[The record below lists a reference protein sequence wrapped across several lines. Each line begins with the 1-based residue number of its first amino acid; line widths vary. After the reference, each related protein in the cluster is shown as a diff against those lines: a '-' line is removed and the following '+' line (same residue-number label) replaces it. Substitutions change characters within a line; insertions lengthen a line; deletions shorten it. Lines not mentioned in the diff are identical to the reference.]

1 VIASKSSGGVVV
13 PRPQDPRN
21 GHYLAAGVAGGRTIT
36 AVLRI
41 FLLVLLLAATALAS
55 VPTFPQL
62 TGRVVDDANVLS
74 PATRSELIGMLQRHE
89 QATGEQVVVVTLPS
103 LQGYSIED
111 FGYQLG
117 RYWGIG
123 QKDKNTGAL
132 LIVAPKEHKV
142 RIEVGYGLEGKLTD
156 AQSSVIINRDIV
168 PQFRRGDFN
177 AGVLAGTA
185 TLLKVLGGDTT
196 TGTAATADAEPA
208 TDSGVPANT
217 WANSPWVVPAFFALW
232 LIVMLVI
239 VALRN
244 RRNPNVV
251 RRVGRSDSFSDGGSS
266 SGSGFL
272 DDDDSF
278 SGGGGSFGGGGAS
291 GSW

>member
-1 VIASKSSGGVVV
+1 MDDAHILS
-13 PRPQDPRN
+13 
-21 GHYLAAGVAGGRTIT
+21 
-36 AVLRI
+36 
-41 FLLVLLLAATALAS
+41 AAT
-55 VPTFPQL
+55 Q
-62 TGRVVDDANVLS
+62 
-74 PATRSELIGMLQRHE
+74 SELTAMLARHE

-156 AQSSVIINRDIV
+156 AMSRVIIERDIL
-168 PQFRRGDFN
+168 PEFKRGDFN

-185 TLLKVLGGDTT
+185 TILKVLGGDA
-196 TGTAATADAEPA
+196 TAAQPSAELGA
-208 TDSGVPANT
+208 GSTNLDSFLTVP
-217 WANSPWVVPAFFALW
+217 VFFALVMI
-232 LIVMLVI
+232 LIFLF

-244 RRNPNVV
+244 RFGRNPHLI
-251 RRVGRSDSFSDGGSS
+251 RRVGRSGYAGFPGGGFYGGGGGSS
-266 SGSGFL
+266 GGGG
-272 DDDDSF
+272 F

>member
-1 VIASKSSGGVVV
+1 MRVARATSYRSAPAV
-13 PRPQDPRN
+13 
-21 GHYLAAGVAGGRTIT
+21 LAA
-36 AVLRI
+36 
-41 FLLVLLLAATALAS
+41 FLLVLLLAAPALAS

-117 RYWGIG
+117 RAWGIG

-177 AGVLAGTA
+177 AGVLAGT
-185 TLLKVLGGDTT
+185 TTILKVLGGDA
-196 TGTAATADAEPA
+196 TAAEPEVKSDGSA
-208 TDSGVPANT
+208 AN
-217 WANSPWVVPAFFALW
+217 WQNSSWFFLLPLVLW
-232 LIVMLVI
+232 MILIAVLNRVGRRSHVI
-239 VALRN
+239 
-244 RRNPNVV
+244 
-251 RRVGRSDSFSDGGSS
+251 RRVGRSGYYGIPGGGFGGGGSS
-266 SGSGFL
+266 GGG
-272 DDDDSF
+272 F